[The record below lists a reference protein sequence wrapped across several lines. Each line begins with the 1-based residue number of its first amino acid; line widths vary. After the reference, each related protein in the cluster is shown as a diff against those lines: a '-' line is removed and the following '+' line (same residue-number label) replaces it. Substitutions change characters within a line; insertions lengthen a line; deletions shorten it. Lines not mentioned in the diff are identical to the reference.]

1 MVKYSYD
8 SFWKAFFLST
18 IIFLVGLNLGVFIE
32 NSGLDEIERAVIAS
46 EVELYD
52 SNIRSSII
60 QNYNQSCDT
69 SIENT
74 FLIAD
79 KIYGEVQSLESLDK
93 SSSIV
98 AGFNEM
104 HKRYDLLRTQLW
116 LDASRLKDN
125 CDNDFNLIIYLYEYD
140 ARDPEIVSLQMLY
153 ASITQEIKNNYREDV
168 LLIPI
173 AHNMDLNSLT
183 MLVDSYGTEL
193 KTSIIVNNQFIIS
206 GETNYNEI
214 SQYLN

>member
-8 SFWKAFFLST
+8 SFWKAFFFST
-18 IIFLVGLNLGVFIE
+18 IIFLIGLNLGVFIE
-32 NSGLDEIERAVIAS
+32 NSTLDEIERAVIAS

-60 QNYNQSCDT
+60 QNYNQSCDK
-69 SIENT
+69 SIKNT

-79 KIYGEVQSLESLDK
+79 KIYEEVRALESLDK

-140 ARDPEIVSLQMLY
+140 SNDPEIVSLQMLY

-193 KTSIIVNNQFIIS
+193 KTSIIVNNRFIIS
-206 GETNYNEI
+206 GETSYDEI

>member
-140 ARDPEIVSLQMLY
+140 AGDPEIVSLQMLY
-153 ASITQEIKNNYREDV
+153 ASITQEIKNNYRKDV

-206 GETNYNEI
+206 GETNYDEI

>member
-18 IIFLVGLNLGVFIE
+18 IIFLVGLNLGLFIE
-32 NSGLDEIERAVIAS
+32 NSTLNEIERAVIAS

-60 QNYNQSCDT
+60 QNYNQSCDK
-69 SIENT
+69 SIKNT

-79 KIYGEVQSLESLDK
+79 KIYEEVRALESLDK

-140 ARDPEIVSLQMLY
+140 SNDPEIVSLQMLY
-153 ASITQEIKNNYREDV
+153 ASITQEIKNNYREDI

-173 AHNMDLNSLT
+173 AHNMDLNSLN

-193 KTSIIVNNQFIIS
+193 KTSIIVNNRFIIS
-206 GETNYNEI
+206 GETSYDEI

>member
-8 SFWKAFFLST
+8 SFWKAFFFST
-18 IIFLVGLNLGVFIE
+18 IIFLIGLNLGVFIE
-32 NSGLDEIERAVIAS
+32 NSSLDEIERAVIAS

-60 QNYNQSCDT
+60 QNYNQSCDN

-79 KIYGEVQSLESLDK
+79 KIYEEVQALENLDK

-98 AGFNEM
+98 SGFNEM

-125 CDNDFNLIIYLYEYD
+125 CDKDFNLIIYLYEYD
-140 ARDPEIVSLQMLY
+140 SNDPEIVSLQMLY

-193 KTSIIVNNQFIIS
+193 KTSIIVNNRFIIS
-206 GETNYNEI
+206 GETNYDEI

>member
-18 IIFLVGLNLGVFIE
+18 IIFLFGLNLGVFIE

-60 QNYNQSCDT
+60 QNYNQSCDK
-69 SIENT
+69 SIKNT

-79 KIYGEVQSLESLDK
+79 KIYEEVRALESLDK

-140 ARDPEIVSLQMLY
+140 SNDPEIVSLQMLY
-153 ASITQEIKNNYREDV
+153 ASITQEIKNNYREDI

-193 KTSIIVNNQFIIS
+193 KTSIIVNNRFIIS
-206 GETNYNEI
+206 GETNYDEI
-214 SQYLN
+214 SQYIS

>member
-206 GETNYNEI
+206 GETNYDEI

>member
-8 SFWKAFFLST
+8 SFWKAFFFST
-18 IIFLVGLNLGVFIE
+18 IIFLIGLNLGVFIE
-32 NSGLDEIERAVIAS
+32 NSSLDEIERAVIAS

-104 HKRYDLLRTQLW
+104 HKRSISRSRTRIL
-116 LDASRLKDN
+116 
-125 CDNDFNLIIYLYEYD
+125 
-140 ARDPEIVSLQMLY
+140 
-153 ASITQEIKNNYREDV
+153 
-168 LLIPI
+168 
-173 AHNMDLNSLT
+173 
-183 MLVDSYGTEL
+183 
-193 KTSIIVNNQFIIS
+193 
-206 GETNYNEI
+206 
-214 SQYLN
+214 

>member
-8 SFWKAFFLST
+8 SFWKAFFFST
-18 IIFLVGLNLGVFIE
+18 IIFLIGLNLGVFIE
-32 NSGLDEIERAVIAS
+32 NSTLDEIERAVIAS

-60 QNYNQSCDT
+60 QNYNQSCDK
-69 SIENT
+69 SIKNT

-79 KIYGEVQSLESLDK
+79 KIYEEVRALESLDK

-140 ARDPEIVSLQMLY
+140 SNDPEIVSLQMLY

-206 GETNYNEI
+206 GETNYDEI

>member
-8 SFWKAFFLST
+8 SFWKAFFFST
-18 IIFLVGLNLGVFIE
+18 IIFLIGLNLGVFIE
-32 NSGLDEIERAVIAS
+32 NSTLDEIERAVIAS

-60 QNYNQSCDT
+60 QNYNQSCDK
-69 SIENT
+69 SIKNT

-79 KIYGEVQSLESLDK
+79 KIYEEVRALESLDK

-140 ARDPEIVSLQMLY
+140 SNDPEIVSLQMLY
-153 ASITQEIKNNYREDV
+153 ASITQEIKNNYREDI

-173 AHNMDLNSLT
+173 AHNMDLNSLN

-193 KTSIIVNNQFIIS
+193 KTSIIVNNKFIIS
-206 GETNYNEI
+206 GETSYDEI
-214 SQYLN
+214 SQYIS

>member
-8 SFWKAFFLST
+8 SFWKAFFFST
-18 IIFLVGLNLGVFIE
+18 IIFLIGLNLGVFIE
-32 NSGLDEIERAVIAS
+32 NSTLDEIERAVIAS

-60 QNYNQSCDT
+60 QNYNQSCDK
-69 SIENT
+69 SIKNT

-79 KIYGEVQSLESLDK
+79 KIYEEVRALESLDK

-140 ARDPEIVSLQMLY
+140 SNDPEIVSLQMLY
-153 ASITQEIKNNYREDV
+153 ASITQEIKNNYREDI

-193 KTSIIVNNQFIIS
+193 KTSIIVNNRFIIS
-206 GETNYNEI
+206 GETSYDEI

>member
-8 SFWKAFFLST
+8 SFWKAFFFST
-18 IIFLVGLNLGVFIE
+18 IIFLIGLNLGVFIE
-32 NSGLDEIERAVIAS
+32 NSTLDEIERAVIAS

-60 QNYNQSCDT
+60 QNYNQSCDK
-69 SIENT
+69 SIKNT

-79 KIYGEVQSLESLDK
+79 KIYEEVQALENLDK

-98 AGFNEM
+98 SGFNEM

-140 ARDPEIVSLQMLY
+140 SNDPEIVSLQMLY
-153 ASITQEIKNNYREDV
+153 ASITQEIKNNYREDI

-173 AHNMDLNSLT
+173 AHNMDLNSLN

-193 KTSIIVNNQFIIS
+193 KTSIIVNNRFIIS
-206 GETNYNEI
+206 GETSYDEI
-214 SQYLN
+214 SQYIS

>member
-140 ARDPEIVSLQMLY
+140 AKDPEIVSLQMLY

>member
-8 SFWKAFFLST
+8 SFWKAFFFST
-18 IIFLVGLNLGVFIE
+18 IIFLIGLNLGVFIE
-32 NSGLDEIERAVIAS
+32 NSSLDEIERAVIAS

-60 QNYNQSCDT
+60 QNYNQSCDK
-69 SIENT
+69 SIKNT

-79 KIYGEVQSLESLDK
+79 KIYEEVRALESLDK

-140 ARDPEIVSLQMLY
+140 SNDPEIVSLQMLY
-153 ASITQEIKNNYREDV
+153 ASITQEIKNNYREDI

-173 AHNMDLNSLT
+173 AHNMDLNSLN

-193 KTSIIVNNQFIIS
+193 KTSIIVNNRFIIS
-206 GETNYNEI
+206 GETNYDEI

>member
-206 GETNYNEI
+206 GETSYDEI
-214 SQYLN
+214 SQYIS